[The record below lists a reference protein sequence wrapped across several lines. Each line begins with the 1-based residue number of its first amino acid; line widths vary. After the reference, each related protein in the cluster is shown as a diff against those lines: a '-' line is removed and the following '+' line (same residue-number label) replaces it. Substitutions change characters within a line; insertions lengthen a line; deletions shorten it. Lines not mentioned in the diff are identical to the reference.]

1 MVMTHRLFTGLP
13 VLAIALTAS
22 LMFSAAGFAQTAAP
36 AAETPAIDVTAGTGD
51 TPAFQ
56 GLIPPAA
63 AVSYGGDK
71 PAGTDTHPT
80 LNLTPDKSELVRLD
94 QDAGSIV
101 VGNPDHLGVLMDNR
115 RLLILVPRLA
125 GATYMTVLDSK
136 GKVIMQR
143 HIIVGSPKSD
153 YIRIRRSCAGEAKG
167 CQPTSVYYCPG
178 MCHPV
183 GTPSAQSSDA
193 SAAMPLASYSSSGDD
208 TGGDSAPASAPNP
221 EEAPPPDY
229 PEQ

>member
-1 MVMTHRLFTGLP
+1 MTHRLFTGLP

-36 AAETPAIDVTAGTGD
+36 AAAAPAIDVTTGAAD
-51 TPAFQ
+51 APAFQ

-115 RLLILVPRLA
+115 RLLILVPRQA
-125 GATYMTVLDSK
+125 GATYMTVLDSN

-183 GTPSAQSSDA
+183 GAPSAQSSDA
-193 SAAMPLASYSSSGDD
+193 SAAMPLASYSSSE
-208 TGGDSAPASAPNP
+208 SAPAASAPNP